1 MDIETEEYYGG
12 LYPDCPD
19 MQEKEDIED
28 YYNEERDREN
38 QMGIL

>member
-12 LYPDCPD
+12 LYPDCPIIEE
-19 MQEKEDIED
+19 QEDNDD
-28 YYNEERDREN
+28 YYDEERDREK

>member
-19 MQEKEDIED
+19 MQENEVIED
-28 YYNEERDREN
+28 YYDEESDREK
-38 QMGIL
+38 QMEIL